1 MRSLASRDGNR
12 SRVVFF
18 NARRWT
24 KAAACFFFC
33 PRQKADPGMYDV
45 KTGLAY
51 KAQQALNVV
60 LSSAFIFTE
69 RYQHTPS

>member
-1 MRSLASRDGNR
+1 
-12 SRVVFF
+12 
-18 NARRWT
+18 
-24 KAAACFFFC
+24 
-33 PRQKADPGMYDV
+33 MYDV